1 MRPHPLVI
9 AESIAQW
16 GEPFVEKAIFG
27 TADAAEIAAQVD
39 AFCREHLGAAVA
51 GALFENASVGNV
63 HGLVLEDGRRVVLKA
78 HQLTMELPHLR
89 AVQRLVRHLNDAG
102 FPAPRPL
109 VEVAPLAHGHA
120 WVEELLDRGTWE
132 DPHRAEVRRAMA
144 EGLAEVVR
152 LCEQVPGVE
161 GLRSEPLGAVQDGRL
176 WPVPHSKLFDF
187 EKTAKGAEE
196 IDALAR
202 AAREVLASGDRG
214 LRVAGHHDLRA
225 EHVRFERRGGV
236 PVLVATYDWD
246 SLMLTHETSLVGI
259 NAHAFAADWS
269 SDPPRVSPAPS
280 FDEARAYVAEYEA
293 ARGGRFTG
301 EQRRCVG
308 ASFAYAVAYTARC
321 AHSIGGTPEEG
332 GFIALARKGA
342 ALLEGWD

>member
-16 GEPFVEKAIFG
+16 GEPFVEIAIFG
-27 TADAAEIAAQVD
+27 TADAAHIAAQVD
-39 AFCREHLGAAVA
+39 AFCRTHLGAGVA
-51 GALFENASVGNV
+51 GALFEHASIGNV

-78 HQLTMELPHLR
+78 HQATMPLAHLR
-89 AVQRLVRHLNDAG
+89 AVQRLVRYLNGAG

-109 VEVAPLAHGHA
+109 ADVAPLAHGHA

-132 DPHRAEVRRAMA
+132 DPHRPEVRRAMA
-144 EGLAEVVR
+144 QGLAEVVR
-152 LCEQVPGVE
+152 VCELAGGGE
-161 GLRSEPLGAVQDGRL
+161 GLRGEPLDPVEEGRL

-187 EKTAKGAEE
+187 EKTANGAED

-202 AAREVLASGDRG
+202 AAREVLARGDRG
-214 LRVAGHHDLRA
+214 ARVVGHHDLRA
-225 EHVRFERRGGV
+225 EHVRFERRHGV
-236 PVLVATYDWD
+236 PVLVGTYDWD
-246 SLMLTHETSLVGI
+246 SLMLGHETSLVGI

-269 SDPPRVSPAPS
+269 TDPPRVHPAPS
-280 FDEARAYVAEYEA
+280 LDEARAYVAEYED
-293 ARGGRFTG
+293 ARGRRFTD

-321 AHSIGGTPEEG
+321 GHAIGGVAEEG
-332 GFIALARKGA
+332 GFIALARRGKE
-342 ALLEGWD
+342 LLDGWV

>member
-16 GEPFVEKAIFG
+16 GEPFVELAIFG
-27 TADAAEIAAQVD
+27 TADAAAIAAQVD
-39 AFCREHLGAAVA
+39 SFCREHLGAGVA
-51 GALFENASVGNV
+51 GALFEYASIGNV

-78 HQLTMELPHLR
+78 HQPTMELAHLR
-89 AVQRLVRHLNDAG
+89 AVQRCVRHLSDAG

-109 VEVAPLAHGHA
+109 VEVAPLARGHA
-120 WVEELLDRGTWE
+120 WVEEMLDRGTWE
-132 DPHRAEVRRAMA
+132 DPHRPDVRRAMA

-152 LCEQVPGVE
+152 LCERVADVE
-161 GLRSEPLGAVQDGRL
+161 GLRCEPLGSVPEGRL

-187 EKTAKGAEE
+187 EKTAKGAEN

-202 AAREVLASGDRG
+202 AAREVLARGDRG
-214 LRVAGHHDLRA
+214 PRVVGHHDLRA

-246 SLMLTHETSLVGI
+246 SLMLSHETSLLGV

-269 SDPPRVSPAPS
+269 TDPPRVRPAPS
-280 FDEARAYVAEYEA
+280 LDEARAYVAEYEQ
-293 ARGGRFTG
+293 ARGHRFTN
-301 EQRRCVG
+301 EQRLCVG

-321 AHSIGGTPEEG
+321 GHALGGSVEEG
-332 GFIALARKGA
+332 SFGALARRGE
-342 ALLEGWD
+342 ALLRGWS

>member
-16 GEPFVEKAIFG
+16 GEPFVEIAIFG

-39 AFCREHLGAAVA
+39 AFCREHLHAGVA
-51 GALFENASVGNV
+51 GALFEYASIGNV

-78 HQLTMELPHLR
+78 HQPTMELAHLR
-89 AVQRLVRHLNDAG
+89 AVQRFVRHLSGAG

-109 VEVAPLAHGHA
+109 VEVAPLARGHA
-120 WVEELLDRGTWE
+120 WVEELLDRGTCE
-132 DPHRAEVRRAMA
+132 DPHRPEVRRAMA
-144 EGLAEVVR
+144 EGLAEVVLLSER
-152 LCEQVPGVE
+152 VADVD
-161 GLRSEPLGAVQDGRL
+161 GLRCEPLGSVPEGRL

-187 EKTAKGAEE
+187 EKTARGAEE

-202 AAREVLASGDRG
+202 AARDVLARGDRG
-214 LRVAGHHDLRA
+214 RRVVGHHDLRA
-225 EHVRFERRGGV
+225 EHVRFERRDGV
-236 PVLVATYDWD
+236 PRLVATYDWD
-246 SLMLTHETSLVGI
+246 SLMFSDETKLVGI

-269 SDPPRVSPAPS
+269 TEPPRVPPAPS
-280 FDEARAYVAEYEA
+280 LDEARAYVAEYEA
-293 ARGGRFTG
+293 ARGRRFTV

-321 AHSIGGTPEEG
+321 GHAMGGRVEEG
-332 GFIALARKGA
+332 GFIALARKGEG
-342 ALLEGWD
+342 LLEGWE